1 MNPETSNFIKEHL
14 TDDIHRLALQSARY
28 PLVDMDFAIR
38 QIAGKQKIK
47 AKIPLFYQTENILFP
62 QQLSLEQSSS
72 ESTAKYKSTLCEGKT
87 FADITGGFGI
97 DCYFISRKF
106 SEAVYVERNEE
117 LCQLTTHNFRQLG
130 ADNIEVI
137 HADGVDFLNKTPK
150 VDCIFIDPARR
161 GKGGNKVFRLSDCE
175 PDLEQIYSLL
185 CEKASQIVVKLSP
198 MLDIQLA
205 LKSLPGTK
213 EVHIISVENECKEL
227 VFVIHN
233 QIFTKTKIRAINITK
248 EGEYRLFE
256 YFQQEENDCLPEF
269 ATQPGQYLYE
279 PNTSILKAGA
289 FKLISKRFEAQKLN
303 KNTHLYTSDHLNTE
317 FPGRIFEIIEVT
329 GNSKAELKKL
339 KTNYPKANINTRNY
353 PLSVAEFRKKTGITE
368 GGDIFIFACKNM
380 KEENIMI
387 IAKKINQEK

>member
-1 MNPETSNFIKEHL
+1 MNPETNKFIEEHL
-14 TDDIHRLALQSARY
+14 NDDIHRLALQSARY
-28 PLVDMDFAIR
+28 PLVDMAFAIR

-47 AKIPLFYQTENILFP
+47 DKIPLFYQSENIRFP

-97 DCYFISRKF
+97 DCYFISRRF

-117 LCQLTTHNFRQLG
+117 LCQLAMHNFRQLR
-130 ADNIEVI
+130 AENIKVI
-137 HADGVDFLNKTPK
+137 HADGVEYLQKMHK
-150 VDCIFIDPARR
+150 IDCIYLDPARR

-205 LKSLPGTK
+205 IKSLPGTK
-213 EVHIISVENECKEL
+213 EVHIISVENDCKEL

-233 QIFTKTKIRAINITK
+233 QNIENIKLIALNITK
-248 EGEYRLFE
+248 EGKYQLFDF
-256 YFQQEENDCLPEF
+256 FQKEENDCIPEF
-269 ATQPGQYLYE
+269 ATRPEQYLYE

-289 FKLISKRFEAQKLN
+289 FKLISKRFEVRKLN
-303 KNTHLYTSDHLNTE
+303 KNTHLYTSDQLNTD

-329 GNSKAELKKL
+329 GNSKADLKKL
-339 KTNYPKANINTRNY
+339 RTNYPKANINTRNY
-353 PLSVAEFRKKTGITE
+353 PLSVAEFRKKTGIAE
-368 GGDIFIFACKNM
+368 GGDVFIFACKNIM
-380 KEENIMI
+380 EGNIII
-387 IAKKINQEK
+387 IAKKNN